1 MFETLLY
8 WHWIVFG
15 VALVLLE
22 IFVPSFTA
30 LWFGL
35 GAILLGIVL
44 FIFPELSLVMQI
56 LMWTVFSVLMTW
68 LWFKYLK
75 PLSVDRTAAGLSRE
89 AVIGEVGQIILK
101 PEEGRR
107 GRVRFSVPV
116 LGDDEWEVISK
127 ENLALGDRV
136 RVVDVSGNSLLVE
149 KS

>member
-15 VALVLLE
+15 VVLALLE

-127 ENLALGDRV
+127 EDLALGDRV